1 VSHFELAYAFVQ
13 SLGGV
18 NAFWLDLN
26 Q

>member
-13 SLGGV
+13 SLSGV